1 MFSILFYYIQI
12 MINIL
17 IIIFKNYFQR
27 KISDIPNG

>member
-17 IIIFKNYFQR
+17 IIVFKNYFPR
-27 KISDIPNG
+27 KNKWYT